1 VYKVGN
7 WFRPIF
13 GWFAIRERR
22 NAKGEG
28 EFIDAGHICRIPA
41 VGGDDPRR
49 HVTIEVKLLGDLPP
63 ETPTA
68 GSSTGQQTLA
78 EDTTPDP
85 DTDYT
90 TELGTQTLRRGADGW
105 DLT

>member
-1 VYKVGN
+1 VGN

-28 EFIDAGHICRIPA
+28 EFVDAGHICRIPA
-41 VGGDDPRR
+41 VGVDDPRR
-49 HVTIEVKLLGDLPP
+49 RVTIEVKLLGDLPA
-63 ETPTA
+63 ETSGGSTA
-68 GSSTGQQTLA
+68 TQQTLA
-78 EDTTPDP
+78 EDTAPDP
-85 DTDYT
+85 DTDFT
-90 TELGTQTLRRGADGW
+90 TDLGTQTLRRGTDGW

>member
-1 VYKVGN
+1 MGN

-28 EFIDAGHICRIPA
+28 EFVDAGHICRIPA
-41 VGGDDPRR
+41 AGGDDPRR
-49 HVTIEVKLLGDLPP
+49 HVTIEVKLFGDLPP
-63 ETPTA
+63 EAPDGSTP
-68 GSSTGQQTLA
+68 SQQILT

-85 DTDYT
+85 DTDYST
-90 TELGTQTLRRGADGW
+90 DLGTQTLRRGTDGW
-105 DLT
+105 DVT

>member
-1 VYKVGN
+1 VGN

-22 NAKGEG
+22 NAQGEG
-28 EFIDAGHICRIPA
+28 EFVDAGHICRIPA
-41 VGGDDPRR
+41 VGADDPRR
-49 HVTIEVKLLGDLPP
+49 RVTIEVKLLGDLPP
-63 ETPTA
+63 ETSGGSTA
-68 GSSTGQQTLA
+68 TQQTLA
-78 EDTTPDP
+78 EDTAPDP

-90 TELGTQTLRRGADGW
+90 TDLGTQTLRRGTDGW

>member
-1 VYKVGN
+1 VGN

-28 EFIDAGHICRIPA
+28 EFVDAGHICRIPA
-41 VGGDDPRR
+41 VGVDDPRR
-49 HVTIEVKLLGDLPP
+49 RVTIEVKLLGDLPA
-63 ETPTA
+63 ETSGGSTA
-68 GSSTGQQTLA
+68 TQQTLA
-78 EDTTPDP
+78 EDTAPDP

-90 TELGTQTLRRGADGW
+90 TDLGTQTLRRGTDGW

>member
-1 VYKVGN
+1 VGN

-28 EFIDAGHICRIPA
+28 EFVDAGHICRIPA
-41 VGGDDPRR
+41 VGVDDPRR
-49 HVTIEVKLLGDLPP
+49 CVTIEVKLLGDLPA
-63 ETPTA
+63 ETSGGSTA
-68 GSSTGQQTLA
+68 TQQTLA
-78 EDTTPDP
+78 EDTAPDP

-90 TELGTQTLRRGADGW
+90 TDLGTQTLRRGTDGW

>member
-1 VYKVGN
+1 VGN

-28 EFIDAGHICRIPA
+28 EFVDAGHICRIPA
-41 VGGDDPRR
+41 TGGDDPRR
-49 HVTIEVKLLGDLPP
+49 QVTIEVKLFGDLPP
-63 ETPTA
+63 EAPDGSTPT
-68 GSSTGQQTLA
+68 QQSLT

-85 DTDYT
+85 DTDYST
-90 TELGTQTLRRGADGW
+90 DLGTQTLRRGTDGW
-105 DLT
+105 DVT

>member
-1 VYKVGN
+1 MGN

-28 EFIDAGHICRIPA
+28 EFVDAGHICRIPA
-41 VGGDDPRR
+41 AGGDDPRR
-49 HVTIEVKLLGDLPP
+49 HVTIEVKLFGDLPP
-63 ETPTA
+63 EAPDGSTPT
-68 GSSTGQQTLA
+68 QQILT

-85 DTDYT
+85 DTDYST
-90 TELGTQTLRRGADGW
+90 DLGTQTLRRGTDGW
-105 DLT
+105 DVT

>member
-1 VYKVGN
+1 VGN

-28 EFIDAGHICRIPA
+28 EFVDAGHICRIPA
-41 VGGDDPRR
+41 VGPDDPRR
-49 HVTIEVKLLGDLPP
+49 RVTIEVKLLGDLPP
-63 ETPTA
+63 EASGVSTPT
-68 GSSTGQQTLA
+68 QQTLA
-78 EDTTPDP
+78 EDTAPDP

-90 TELGTQTLRRGADGW
+90 TDLGTQTLRRGTDGW

>member
-1 VYKVGN
+1 MGN

-28 EFIDAGHICRIPA
+28 EFVDAGHICRIPA
-41 VGGDDPRR
+41 VGVDDPRR
-49 HVTIEVKLLGDLPP
+49 RVTIEVKLLGDLPA
-63 ETPTA
+63 ETSGGSTA
-68 GSSTGQQTLA
+68 TQQTLA
-78 EDTTPDP
+78 EDTAPDP

-90 TELGTQTLRRGADGW
+90 TDLGTQTLRRGTDGW